1 MKSPHNRL
9 KPRRNS
15 GHPQPSSLVAVQNRA
30 KSAGR
35 SYRANDNISDILKPG
50 DLAKIESDVE
60 RAAIALLDALVI
72 DTENDHNTRGTA
84 KRIAH
89 MFVHEVFAGRYQ
101 PAPRCTDF
109 PNVSKLDEIYV
120 VGPIAVRSTCSHHF
134 CPIEGEVWFG
144 VIPGSRVI
152 GISKFSR
159 IANWI
164 LSRPQIQ
171 EEAVMQLADEM
182 ERLISP
188 RGLAVVLSAKHTC
201 MTWRGVKETGTTMT
215 TSVMRG
221 IFRDGP
227 AARAEVL
234 ALIQAKGFRCQ

>member
-1 MKSPHNRL
+1 MQANLLKDKHKLAVMTPKPGETVRNRL
-9 KPRRNS
+9 
-15 GHPQPSSLVAVQNRA
+15 

-35 SYRANDNISDILKPG
+35 TYLANDNISDALLPG
-50 DLAKIESDVE
+50 DLAAIEHEVE
-60 RAAIALLDALVI
+60 RCAGAMLDALVI

-84 KRIAH
+84 KRLAK
-89 MFVHEVFAGRYQ
+89 MFVHEVFAGRYL
-101 PAPRCTDF
+101 PPPTCTDF
-109 PNVSKLDEIYV
+109 PNVRSMDEIYV
-120 VGPIAVRSTCSHHF
+120 VGPITVRSACSHHL

-144 VIPGSRVI
+144 VIPGERII

-171 EEAVMQLADEM
+171 EEAIMQLADEV
-182 ERLISP
+182 ERIIAP
-188 RGLAVVLSAKHTC
+188 RGLAVVLSARHSC
-201 MTWRGVKETGTTMT
+201 MTWRGVKEDGTTMT

-234 ALIQAKGFRCQ
+234 SLIQAKGFRCQ

>member
-1 MKSPHNRL
+1 MAANPLRHKKKTAAATPARGDTVRNRL
-9 KPRRNS
+9 
-15 GHPQPSSLVAVQNRA
+15 

-35 SYRANDNISDILKPG
+35 TYLANDNISEFLKPG
-50 DLAKIESDVE
+50 DLAAIEQEVE
-60 RAAIALLDALVI
+60 RCAGAILDALVI

-84 KRIAH
+84 KRLAK
-89 MFVHEVFAGRYQ
+89 MFVHEVFAGRYL
-101 PAPRCTDF
+101 PPPKCTDF
-109 PNVSKLDEIYV
+109 PNVTSMDEIYV
-120 VGPIAVRSTCSHHF
+120 VGPITVRSACSHHL

-144 VIPGSRVI
+144 VIPGERVI
-152 GISKFSR
+152 GLSKFSR

-171 EEAVMQLADEM
+171 EEAVMQLADEV
-182 ERLISP
+182 ERIISP
-188 RGLAVVLSAKHTC
+188 RGLAVVLSARHSC
-201 MTWRGVKETGTTMT
+201 MTWRGVKEDATAMT

-234 ALIQAKGFRCQ
+234 SLIQAKGFRCQ